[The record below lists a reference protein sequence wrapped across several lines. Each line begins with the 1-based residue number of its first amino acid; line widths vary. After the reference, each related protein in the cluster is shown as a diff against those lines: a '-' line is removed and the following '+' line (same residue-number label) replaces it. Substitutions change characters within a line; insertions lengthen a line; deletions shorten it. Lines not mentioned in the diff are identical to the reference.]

1 MTFYV
6 PIAAAA
12 LFAIGVSALF
22 AVALGRAAA
31 HEDAL
36 LEGEARRLS
45 AQNPLTASIGLPRS
59 SGPPPG
65 ERFQAGRP
73 QAGRPQPARLQAD
86 RLARLQADRPQSVL
100 WTGRPAKPR

>member
-1 MTFYV
+1 VTFYV

-12 LFAIGVSALF
+12 LFAIGVSVLF

-31 HEDAL
+31 HEDTL
-36 LEGEARRLS
+36 LEGEARRLL
-45 AQNPLTASIGLPRS
+45 AQNPLTASIGLQRS

-65 ERFQAGRP
+65 ERL

-86 RLARLQADRPQSVL
+86 RLARLQADRPQSVP
-100 WTGRPAKPR
+100 WPARPAKPR